1 MTRIRRVTLA
11 GLGAA
16 LATCIAAGATLA
28 ADTTVTID
36 DLAFS
41 PPTVTV
47 ESGDSVTWVNMDTV
61 AHTATDVDGGFDTQR
76 LDPGDSATVVFDTAG
91 TSTYVCSIHA
101 QMTGTV
107 VVQATGAVGGD
118 PARTPAPTDTLDA
131 AQTDADGEWPL
142 VALILGSIVLA
153 ALLPARFFR
162 RGRG

>member
-1 MTRIRRVTLA
+1 MTGIRRLTMA
-11 GLGAA
+11 GVAAA
-16 LATCIAAGATLA
+16 LTAWVVAGSTLA
-28 ADTTVTID
+28 ADTTVTIE

-47 ESGDSVTWVNMDTV
+47 ESGDSVTWVNDDTV

-91 TSTYVCSIHA
+91 TSSYVCSIHA

-131 AQTDADGEWPL
+131 AQTDAGQWPL
-142 VALILGSIVLA
+142 AALILGSVVVVV
-153 ALLPARFFR
+153 LLPARFFR
-162 RGRG
+162 RRRG